1 MRLTR
6 SVRDEGFTLIELLI
20 ALAILGL
27 IALPLSNAVIGYM
40 RNSDATTDRMA
51 LSHDAQISAAYFGRD
66 VAGVGLRDLTAGA
79 TAPAGSIP
87 FLSSIQ
93 LNAAYDAGPLNCGSA
108 TTPKAQV
115 RFLSD
120 DWDSA
125 TSPATHSTRIV
136 AYYLTPSGTVRSL
149 HRLLCVGGAVV
160 ADVVIGHHVD
170 PATLTVT
177 CSSACESATVPQ
189 TVTLAFLATL
199 PTVGAYPITVAGQR
213 RQQ

>member
-27 IALPLSNAVIGYM
+27 IAFPLANAVIGYV

-51 LSHDAQISAAYFGRD
+51 LSHDAQISAAYFARD
-66 VAGVGLRDLTAGA
+66 VAGVGLRDLTAA
-79 TAPAGSIP
+79 PTAGGSIP
-87 FLSSIQ
+87 FKNSIQ
-93 LNAAYDAGPLNCGSA
+93 LNAAYDAGGLICGSA
-108 TTPKAQV
+108 TTPTARV

-125 TSPATHSTRIV
+125 TSPATQSRRIV
-136 AYYLTPSGTVRSL
+136 AYYLASTGTVGSL
-149 HRLLCVGGAVV
+149 HRLLCAGGAVT
-160 ADVVIGHHVD
+160 DVVIAHNVD
-170 PATLTVT
+170 PATLAVN
-177 CSSACESATVPQ
+177 CSSACESSTVPQ
-189 TVTLAFLATL
+189 TVTLAFSATL
-199 PTVGAYPITVAGQR
+199 PTVGAYPITLAGQR